1 MSYILIGDSH
11 PWRRTASF
19 MSAVFALVGILGA
32 AGGTWMIVN
41 ENTSGGILLVA
52 ISSLFLCCAF
62 VIGNLVRTSVQHD
75 AESDRVAATKDI
87 NDRIDRIYDHISE
100 REEEM
105 YRKIADEKREVG
117 GDIEGVYRTIERI
130 EDRLS
135 TLKK

>member
-19 MSAVFALVGILGA
+19 MSAVFALIGTIGA
-32 AGGTWMIVN
+32 AGGTWMLIN
-41 ENTSGGILLVA
+41 GNTSGGILAVA
-52 ISSLFLCCAF
+52 ISLIFLCCAF
-62 VIGNLVRTSVQHD
+62 VVGNLVRISVQHD

-87 NDRIDRIYDHISE
+87 NERIDRIYDHISD
-100 REEEM
+100 REDEM

-117 GDIEGVYRTIERI
+117 DDLGGVYRTIDRI